1 MTVLPA
7 NYVNMVPLT
16 NMSMRAGGN
25 NPGRTY
31 RYYTGP
37 VRPAAHAFLRGLGSA
52 LVLDWVN
59 GWANNDCSGA
69 AVGVR
74 VRPELHHVQD

>member
-1 MTVLPA
+1 LLGRLPVTVLPA
-7 NYVNMVPLT
+7 NYVDMVPLT

-37 VRPAAHAFLRGLGSA
+37 VRLPAAGHSFLPRDWNA
-52 LVLDWVN
+52 LL
-59 GWANNDCSGA
+59 
-69 AVGVR
+69 
-74 VRPELHHVQD
+74 

>member
-1 MTVLPA
+1 VVNETEATPLPGRLPVTVLPA
-7 NYVNMVPLT
+7 NYVNLVPLT

-37 VRPAAHAFLRGLGSA
+37 VRPAAHAFLRD
-52 LVLDWVN
+52 LVMR
-59 GWANNDCSGA
+59 SGA
-69 AVGVR
+69 
-74 VRPELHHVQD
+74 